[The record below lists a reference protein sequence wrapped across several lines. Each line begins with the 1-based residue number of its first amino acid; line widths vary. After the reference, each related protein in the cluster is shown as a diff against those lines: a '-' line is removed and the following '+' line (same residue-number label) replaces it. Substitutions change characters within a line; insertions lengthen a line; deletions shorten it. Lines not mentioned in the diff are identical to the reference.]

1 MAPERAAGETAMKSD
16 RLRGLT
22 GLVLLRLGNIFGL
35 WKRYERWLD
44 PLIRARLARRPG
56 TFLDVGVHVGQTM
69 LKVKRISP
77 ATPYIG
83 FEPNPVSFFHAREMK
98 RVNRLENCRLIPV
111 ALAATSG
118 LAPLFHRGGDTDSAA
133 SLVSG
138 FRDASFYSGAEH
150 VALVGGDAALEALRP
165 GPVSIIKIDVE
176 GGELEVLEGLRE
188 TLRRQ
193 RPVVICELLPVYG
206 LEDPIGI
213 FRKDRQDRIERI
225 LAEENY
231 RIVRIGRDGSLQ
243 PLERLEIHSDLTRCD
258 HAFLPGEEAEALLAE
273 ISSA

>member
-1 MAPERAAGETAMKSD
+1 MGGYSAVHESGIVIQAGQRGGA
-16 RLRGLT
+16 RGLYELRT
-22 GLVLLRLGNIFGL
+22 GSVRRIIDTEDKLDGKTISHLWTGDVSDGVLLFLAEFSDGKSAFIAS
-35 WKRYERWLD
+35 
-44 PLIRARLARRPG
+44 IRNVLP
-56 TFLDVGVHVGQTM
+56 
-69 LKVKRISP
+69 
-77 ATPYIG
+77 
-83 FEPNPVSFFHAREMK
+83 
-98 RVNRLENCRLIPV
+98 
-111 ALAATSG
+111 
-118 LAPLFHRGGDTDSAA
+118 
-133 SLVSG
+133 
-138 FRDASFYSGAEH
+138 
-150 VALVGGDAALEALRP
+150 
-165 GPVSIIKIDVE
+165 

-206 LEDPIGI
+206 LEEPIGI

-231 RIVRIGRDGSLQ
+231 RIARIGRDGSLQ